1 VVEENASSN
10 EESLKMIADSL
21 KESYLKG
28 LELITAFAFS
38 EEEGLSKFQADGS
51 NMNLVIGSI
60 LSHTKFMFEYVSEML
75 GMPPKEVYQGYAY
88 HFYANIL
95 PDVES
100 MFSSPEAILDLDHEH
115 IEDIIDNYFRVINGD
130 EEIEDE

>member
-1 VVEENASSN
+1 MN
-10 EESLKMIADSL
+10 EESNDSVEDSLKIISDSL

-28 LELITAFAFS
+28 LELITSFAFS
-38 EEEGLSKFQADGS
+38 VDNDDLTLEAEGV
-51 NMNLVIGSI
+51 NMHLIIGSV
-60 LSHTKFMFEYVSEML
+60 LSHTKFMVEYLSEMV
-75 GMPPKEVYQGYAY
+75 GIPPKELYQGYAY

-100 MFSSPEAILDLDHEH
+100 LFSSEHSIEDLDPKH
-115 IEDIIDNYFRVINGD
+115 IEDMIDNYNRVMEVD